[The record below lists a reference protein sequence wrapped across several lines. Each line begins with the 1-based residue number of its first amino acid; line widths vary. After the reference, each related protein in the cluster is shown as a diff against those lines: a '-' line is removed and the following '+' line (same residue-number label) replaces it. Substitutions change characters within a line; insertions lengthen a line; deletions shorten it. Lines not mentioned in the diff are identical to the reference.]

1 MTRERL
7 PNRRT
12 ADVVS
17 FMHEGRRWTATF
29 GRFPDGRLAEVFL
42 DAPKIS
48 AVADAARESA
58 LLASLALQ
66 HGAPQETI
74 RHALDARD
82 AGPLAAALG
91 IASEAPR

>member
-7 PNRRT
+7 PNRRMSE
-12 ADVVS
+12 VVA
-17 FMHEGRRWTATF
+17 FVHGGRHWTATF
-29 GRFPDGRLAEVFL
+29 ARFTDGRLAEVFL

-48 AVADAARESA
+48 AIADAARESA

-66 HGAPQETI
+66 HGAPVDTI
-74 RHALDARD
+74 RHALDGRD

-91 IASEAPR
+91 LVSEVRS